1 MVELLIELEFGV
13 LVDSDLDELVVIE
26 SGSVVVEPETS
37 VDVVPDAGT
46 VELVVVVVVVVVG
59 QAKPPDPS

>member
-26 SGSVVVEPETS
+26 SGSVLVVIEPGSVVVEPGTS

-46 VELVVVVVVVVVG
+46 VELVVVVVG
-59 QAKPPDPS
+59 Q